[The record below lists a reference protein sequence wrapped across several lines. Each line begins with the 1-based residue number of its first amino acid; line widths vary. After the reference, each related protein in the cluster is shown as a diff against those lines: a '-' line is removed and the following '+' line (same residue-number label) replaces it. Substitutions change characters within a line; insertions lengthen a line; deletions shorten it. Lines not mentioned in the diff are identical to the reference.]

1 MNVEIDNASVKNGVV
16 EEFAI
21 LRIDL
26 SSKKKNNGHRHNS
39 CRRSYTFGIV
49 DSLRSEIECIDR
61 KTRKIVP

>member
-26 SSKKKNNGHRHNS
+26 SSKKKKK
-39 CRRSYTFGIV
+39 TMA
-49 DSLRSEIECIDR
+49 IDTIAVVVLTHLELLTRLGR
-61 KTRKIVP
+61 K